1 MRALAFAVVGG
12 ALLVTGV
19 AGLAIPVS
27 ADDGVVTMTCGNALS
42 GVAGQ
47 GDGASDLEDA
57 CADEIALRRAWGW
70 PAAVVGL
77 TLVAGAVV
85 TKVRSA

>member
-1 MRALAFAVVGG
+1 MKALAFAVVGG

-19 AGLAIPVS
+19 AGLAVPVS
-27 ADDGVVTMTCGNALS
+27 ADDGVVTLTCGNGLS
-42 GVAGQ
+42 GVAEP
-47 GDGASDLEDA
+47 GDGASDLEDV
-57 CADEIALRRAWGW
+57 CADKIAQRRAWGW

-77 TLVAGAVV
+77 TLVAGGVV

>member
-1 MRALAFAVVGG
+1 MKALALAVVGG

-19 AGLAIPVS
+19 AGLVIPVS
-27 ADDGVVTMTCGNALS
+27 ADDGVVSLTCGNGLS
-42 GVAGQ
+42 GVAGP
-47 GDGASDLEDA
+47 GDGASDLDDA

-77 TLVAGAVV
+77 TLLAGGVV
-85 TKVRSA
+85 TRVRSA